1 MTVVVNEKVN
11 VGMSDAPKWVKW
23 KNRIYKID
31 KIGLHYTFR
40 EGRVLYHIFSV
51 STKTLAM
58 KLRFDTETLSW
69 KLEEISDGI

>member
-40 EGRVLYHIFSV
+40 EGGILYHLFSV
-51 STKTLAM
+51 N
-58 KLRFDTETLSW
+58 TETLYM
-69 KLEEISDGI
+69 KLSFNTETLGWRLLEVENGI